1 VILLLDAHALVWWFT
16 DVSSLSADA
25 RAAIVDPRNQVLVS
39 AASIWELATKRAKGK
54 IDLAGDLSASIE
66 QAGFAGVP
74 ITTADAQAAAALPL
88 HHHDPFDR
96 MLVAQAVRLD
106 ALVVTRDPMFARYD
120 VEILLA

>member
-1 VILLLDAHALVWWFT
+1 MILLLDAHALVWWFT

>member
-96 MLVAQAVRLD
+96 MLVAQAVRLG